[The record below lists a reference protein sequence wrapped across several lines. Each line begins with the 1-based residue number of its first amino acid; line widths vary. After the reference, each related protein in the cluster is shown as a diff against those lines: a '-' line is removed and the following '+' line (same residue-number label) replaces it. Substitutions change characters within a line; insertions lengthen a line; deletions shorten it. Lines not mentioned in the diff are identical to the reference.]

1 MIISVAVSIAR
12 FFITNNSKNDILI
25 FVLGDWNV
33 GVYELFD
40 ISYSTCLPIRAKEGP
55 FEVFSNEIGEEYNI
69 CARKK
74 IYVYLHKPMLNID
87 ITERFSCCQKLCKL
101 RTYLNEFT
109 EAIIQIFVGF
119 SKICNFKND
128 FCNKEICCDLLQF
141 LYTVFLVEWTM
152 LCI

>member
-1 MIISVAVSIAR
+1 MIVSLECFPEMRGQNSCFSNAFHLNFMIISVAVSIAL

-25 FVLGDWNV
+25 FVLGNWNV

-101 RTYLNEFT
+101 RTY
-109 EAIIQIFVGF
+109 
-119 SKICNFKND
+119 
-128 FCNKEICCDLLQF
+128 
-141 LYTVFLVEWTM
+141 
-152 LCI
+152 